1 MLASLR
7 KDRAIKDRKPT
18 IPANRKVSALPHA
31 STPERGPVLAWRNA
45 QAALERAAKYLSRG
59 KATGNRYLLKTHRSR
74 FDLTARC
81 LNAEVLDVSR
91 WRPAH
96 LLLKQAGEIPGTHGG
111 TSGETFDG
119 EITPDV
125 VRKPREQIIERRF
138 RRNLG
143 HESGAELRLTAWPPQ
158 KHHHHLSSLKCDCP
172 AQILFH

>member
-1 MLASLR
+1 MQASLR

-18 IPANRKVSALPHA
+18 IPANRKAGGLPHA

-45 QAALERAAKYLSRG
+45 QAALERTAKYLCRSE
-59 KATGNRYLLKTHRSR
+59 ATGNRYFLKTHRCR

-81 LNAEVLDVSR
+81 FNAEVLDVSR
-91 WRPAH
+91 WRPTH
-96 LLLKQAGEIPGTHGG
+96 LQLKQASKVSGTHGG

-125 VRKPREQIIERRF
+125 VRKPREQIVERRF

-143 HESGAELRLTAWPPQ
+143 H
-158 KHHHHLSSLKCDCP
+158 
-172 AQILFH
+172 